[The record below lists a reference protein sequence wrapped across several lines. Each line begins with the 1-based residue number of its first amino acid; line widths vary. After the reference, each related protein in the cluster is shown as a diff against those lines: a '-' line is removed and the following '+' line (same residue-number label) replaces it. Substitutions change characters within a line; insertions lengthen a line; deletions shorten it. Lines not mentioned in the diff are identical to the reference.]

1 MEING
6 WLRPHREYVSP
17 SSPSRWPQVTIR
29 RLSSWLSRSKMM
41 PLSLCTCI
49 EPKKKPK
56 VIWSSEGL
64 EQETV
69 IWLAL
74 LCHCPPSHKSLKS
87 EPWATCLA
95 HLYNPSPMPSME
107 VAQMFYGIVDF
118 QEQRKERKKEQ
129 PKAKQ
134 TGEKYCNYSCCCC
147 HINSSREAAL

>member
-1 MEING
+1 
-6 WLRPHREYVSP
+6 
-17 SSPSRWPQVTIR
+17 
-29 RLSSWLSRSKMM
+29 M